1 MSEPGHNP
9 PPTSSEARGRSLWPL
24 SASAILIVAGVFCM
38 VIPFVSPIAGPLFI
52 GRMLIFCGFAHLL
65 RLFATR
71 GARNIVRRIPPVV
84 VPVLIGILVL
94 VNEGPHARSLAVLL
108 MIFFVLDGFFKMVG
122 AIESHPA
129 RIDNLSLV
137 SAALSLFFAIF
148 LAATFPATPT
158 WLLAL
163 FLGIDLI
170 AMGIVSETKG
180 TTIGAG

>member
-1 MSEPGHNP
+1 MSDRGSNP
-9 PPTSSEARGRSLWPL
+9 PPASRGSPTRSLWPA
-24 SASAILIVAGVFCM
+24 SASAILIVAGVACM
-38 VIPFVSPIAGPLFI
+38 AIPFISPIAGRLFI
-52 GRMLIFCGFAHLL
+52 GRMLIFCGFAHAL

-71 GARNIVRRIPPVV
+71 GTRNIVRRIPPVV

-129 RIDNLSLV
+129 RIGNLSLV
-137 SAALSLFFAIF
+137 SAALSFFFAIF
-148 LAATFPATPT
+148 LAATFPDTRT
-158 WLLAL
+158 WLLSL

-170 AMGIVSETKG
+170 SMGIVSHTESEK
-180 TTIGAG
+180 IGA

>member
-1 MSEPGHNP
+1 M
-9 PPTSSEARGRSLWPL
+9 SEARPNTPPKRSLWPL

-38 VIPFVSPIAGPLFI
+38 LIPFVSPIAGPLFI
-52 GRMLIFCGFAHLL
+52 GRMLIFCGFAHAL
-65 RLFATR
+65 RLFSTR

-108 MIFFVLDGFFKMVG
+108 MIFFVLDGFFKMVA
-122 AIESHPA
+122 AIQSHPA

-148 LAATFPATPT
+148 LAATFPDTRT
-158 WLLAL
+158 WLLSL

-170 AMGIVSETKG
+170 SMGIVSETRG
-180 TTIGAG
+180 TKIGA

>member
-1 MSEPGHNP
+1 MSAPVPTP
-9 PPTSSEARGRSLWPL
+9 PPASGGPPTRSRWPL
-24 SASAILIVAGVFCM
+24 TASAILIVAGVFCM

-52 GRMLIFCGFAHLL
+52 GRMLIFCGFAHAL
-65 RLFATR
+65 RLVAAR
-71 GARNIVRRIPPVV
+71 GARDVIRRIPPVV

-122 AIESHPA
+122 AIQSHPA

-148 LAATFPATPT
+148 LAATFPHTQT
-158 WLLAL
+158 WLLSL

-170 AMGIVSETKG
+170 SMGVVRETG
-180 TTIGAG
+180 DPAIDA